1 MQQKLDFFQ
10 IPKICCGGMPVFA
23 PFFFFFFSI
32 SWNFGIVDSAQAQ
45 KYYWKDRLNKYFNE
59 VEKHG

>member
-1 MQQKLDFFQ
+1 MQQKLDFFKFQ
-10 IPKICCGGMPVFA
+10 KYVVGVCLCLPL
-23 PFFFFFFSI
+23 FFFFFYSI